1 MHLYAQHQR
10 RGCSY
15 LQVSSE
21 MGRIGIG
28 DPLTQKLEC
37 YQMLAS
43 LEDGGVMKSSSL
55 LIMASPLYQQVS
67 SEMGR
72 IGIRDPLIQKLKCH
86 QMLASLEVGVAIKSS
101 SLHTTAGP
109 LPRKRQ
115 DQAGS
120 GIPLENSLDGLS
132 LNQK

>member
-10 RGCSY
+10 RVCSY

-28 DPLTQKLEC
+28 DPLIQKLEC

-55 LIMASPLYQQVS
+55 LIMAGPLYQQVS

-72 IGIRDPLIQKLKCH
+72 IGVGDPLIQKLKCH
-86 QMLASLEVGVAIKSS
+86 QMLESLEVVIKSS
-101 SLHTTAGP
+101 SLHTMAGP

-120 GIPLENSLDGLS
+120 RIPLENSLDSLP